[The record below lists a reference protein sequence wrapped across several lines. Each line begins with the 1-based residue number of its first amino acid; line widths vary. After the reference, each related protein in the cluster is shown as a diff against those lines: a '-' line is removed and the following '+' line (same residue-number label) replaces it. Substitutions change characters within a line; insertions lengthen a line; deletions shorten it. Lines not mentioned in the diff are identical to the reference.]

1 MDRHIVDVPAPKN
14 LIVRKMSERLPQ
26 EPIAVSIVIPLYNER
41 EVFPLLNERIEA
53 TLEQLPQPVEVL
65 LVDDGSEDETA
76 AAIDRLVSHDRRF
89 VGIHLSRNFG
99 HQAALTAGMDLC
111 RGEVVALIDGDLQDP
126 PELLLEMYAKIQEG
140 YDVVYAVRRSRK
152 ESFLY
157 RVAYRV
163 FYRLL
168 KLATHLPIPV
178 DSGDFGM
185 MSRRVVDQINAMP
198 EQHRF
203 VRGLR
208 SFAGFRQVGIPYD
221 RGARLAG
228 RPKFTPTRLV
238 RLAADGIFTF
248 SELPLRLASL
258 LGVFI
263 AFVSTIYMGYLLIW
277 RMTTD
282 RELPGFAT
290 LAVSIFFLASIQLI
304 CLGIVE
310 EYIAR
315 IHSEVKRRPRYI
327 IDRVALTS
335 ED

>member
-14 LIVRKMSERLPQ
+14 LIVRKMSERPPQ
-26 EPIAVSIVIPLYNER
+26 EPIAVSIVIPLYNECDM
-41 EVFPLLNERIEA
+41 FPLLNERIEA

-65 LVDDGSEDETA
+65 LVDDGSENETA
-76 AAIDRLVSHDRRF
+76 AAIDTLVSHDRRF

-99 HQAALTAGMDLC
+99 HQAALTAGMDFC

-126 PELLLEMYAKIQEG
+126 PELLLDMYAKIQEG
-140 YDVVYAVRRSRK
+140 YDAVYAVRRSRK

-157 RVAYRV
+157 RMAYRV

-178 DSGDFGM
+178 DSRDFGIM
-185 MSRRVVDQINAMP
+185 RRRVVDQINAMP

-228 RPKFTPTRLV
+228 RPKFTPTRLIRLAADGIFTFSELPL

-263 AFVSTIYMGYLLIW
+263 AFVSIFYMGYLVIW
-277 RMTTD
+277 RLTAD

-304 CLGIVE
+304 CLGIVG
-310 EYIAR
+310 
-315 IHSEVKRRPRYI
+315 
-327 IDRVALTS
+327 D
-335 ED
+335 